1 MKLDPRIILLTDII
15 TCFDTDSEKAR
26 KTIGKK
32 GYFSFRLGNFYDLST
47 CDYGTLDLI
56 DTANRDDDHSSDDV
70 FHQKENDCYYS
81 FFIPECLVKPKEK
94 NYRPYTLNEFLD
106 KYIIC
111 ANIRIRQ
118 RDRTC
123 QYFGKLIGYEFP
135 TDPNTGKQKRDND
148 AIVCIGGYNFKLIE
162 LFTDYEQYD
171 NMKDIW
177 VPCGVEVENG
187 QKETD

>member
-1 MKLDPRIILLTDII
+1 MKLDERFKILPFC
-15 TCFDTDSEKAR
+15 CFDADKRVATNH
-26 KTIGKK
+26 IGKK
-32 GYFSFRLGNFYDLST
+32 GYFANTISYFSDINL
-47 CDYGTLDLI
+47 CKYGTLGCILDE
-56 DTANRDDDHSSDDV
+56 SKPEEP
-70 FHQKENDCYYS
+70 FYMEENKLSYGY
-81 FFIPECLVKPKEK
+81 FIPECFVKPKEK

-123 QYFGKLIGYEFP
+123 QYFGKLIGYQFP
-135 TDPNTGKQKRDND
+135 TDPNTGKQKGDND
-148 AIVCIGGYNFKLIE
+148 AVVCIGGYNFKLTE

-177 VPCGVEVENG
+177 VPCGVEVE
-187 QKETD
+187 E